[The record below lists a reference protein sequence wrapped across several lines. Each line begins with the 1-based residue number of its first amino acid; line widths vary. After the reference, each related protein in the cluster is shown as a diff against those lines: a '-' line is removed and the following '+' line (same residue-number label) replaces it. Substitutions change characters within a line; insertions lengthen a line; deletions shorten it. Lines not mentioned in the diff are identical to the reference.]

1 MVFPKGCG
9 NANANTTTKLPEK
22 VTEKI
27 STRSIGKVQAKLAQ
41 YLGENG
47 WEILQSAGEKADDI
61 YEKLVK
67 RQVDYDDAAKFLME
81 MLED

>member
-1 MVFPKGCG
+1 M
-9 NANANTTTKLPEK
+9 
-22 VTEKI
+22 
-27 STRSIGKVQAKLAQ
+27 AQ